1 MATIAQLVA
10 RDPETA
16 RITALKRF
24 HNTRRQSIQLA
35 HPLTPEDCAVQ
46 AMPDASPTKWHLAHT
61 TWFFETFILERINP
75 NRAPLN
81 EAFRY
86 LFNSYYNTVGPQFTR
101 AQRGLLTRPSLDDVL
116 TYRRAVDDAVTHT
129 LSTADADA
137 LADLLPILQLGIQHE
152 QQHQELI
159 LTDIKA
165 LFWQNPLRPAYLANC
180 KPLARPPVRTLGW
193 REVREGLYE
202 IGYSGD
208 AFHYDNEAPRHR
220 VWLDRYQIADRLVT
234 NGEYLAFIEAGGYQR
249 AELWLSEGWQAVE
262 ANGWQAPLYWER
274 DAAGT
279 WQQFTLHGMK
289 PVYPNEP
296 VCHVSLFEADA
307 YARWAGAR
315 LPTEAEWEVVSIAQ
329 PECGTFLEDARY
341 HPAAGD
347 HSHGQFFGDVWE
359 WTSSA
364 YGPYPGYTQPEGAFG
379 EYNAKF
385 MSNQNVM
392 RGGSC
397 ATPRD
402 HIRATYRNFF
412 PGATRW
418 QFTGIRL
425 ARNATENA

>member
-1 MATIAQLVA
+1 MKTIAQLVA
-10 RDPETA
+10 HDPATA
-16 RITALKRF
+16 CKLAIQRF
-24 HNTRRQSIQLA
+24 ENTRRQSIHLA
-35 HPLTPEDCAVQ
+35 RPLTPEDCAVQ

-61 TWFFETFILERINP
+61 TWFFETFILERVDP
-75 NRAPLN
+75 KRKPLN
-81 EAFRY
+81 EAFKY

-101 AQRGLLTRPSLDDVL
+101 AQRGLLTRPSLEDVL
-116 TYRRAVDDAVTHT
+116 TYRRAVDDAVAKT
-129 LSTADADA
+129 LTAADAA
-137 LADLLPILQLGIQHE
+137 LLTELLPILQLGIQHE

-165 LFWQNPLRPAYLANC
+165 LFWQNPLRPAYLAN
-180 KPLARPPVRTLGW
+180 PRSLARPPVHPMSW
-193 REVREGLYE
+193 RDVGEGLYE

-208 AFHYDNEAPRHR
+208 AFHYDNEAPRHK
-220 VWLDRYQIADRLVT
+220 VWLDRFQIANRLVT
-234 NGEYLAFIEAGGYQR
+234 NGEYLQFIEAGGYQR
-249 AELWLSEGWQAVE
+249 AEWWLSEGWNAVE
-262 ANGWQAPLYWER
+262 THAWEGPLYWQR
-274 DAAGT
+274 DTKGA

-289 PVYPNEP
+289 SIDPNEP

-315 LPTEAEWEVVSIAQ
+315 LPTEAEWETVAIAQ
-329 PECGTFLEDARY
+329 PESGTFLEDGHY
-341 HPAAGD
+341 HPAASD
-347 HSHGQFFGDVWE
+347 HTHGQFFGDVWE

-364 YGPYPGYTQPEGAFG
+364 YGPYPGYTQPDGAFG

-385 MSNQNVM
+385 MSNQNVL

-402 HIRATYRNFF
+402 HMRATYRNFF

-425 ARNATENA
+425 ARNVTDAD

>member
-1 MATIAQLVA
+1 MPTIAQIVA
-10 RDPETA
+10 HDPATA
-16 RITALKRF
+16 RRNALARF
-24 HNTRRQSIQLA
+24 NQTRHKTLELA
-35 HPLTPEDCAVQ
+35 GPLSAEDCAVQ

-61 TWFFETFILERINP
+61 TWFFETFILERANP
-75 NRAPLN
+75 NHRPIN
-81 EAFRY
+81 EAFKF

-116 TYRRAVDDAVTHT
+116 AYRRQVDEAVNAVIAAASEDQ
-129 LSTADADA
+129 LV
-137 LADLLPILQLGIQHE
+137 DLLPILQLGNQHE

-165 LFWQNPLRPAYLANC
+165 LFWQNPLRPSYLNNVTV
-180 KPLARPPVRTLGW
+180 PERPPARGISW
-193 REVREGLYE
+193 RDVSEGLRE

-208 AFHYDNEAPRHR
+208 AFHYDNEAPRHK
-220 VWLDRYQIADRLVT
+220 VWLDRFRIANRLVT
-234 NGEYLAFIEAGGYQR
+234 NGEYLQFMNDDGYRR
-249 AELWLSEGWQAVE
+249 AELWLSEGWNAVST
-262 ANGWQAPLYWER
+262 NQWQAPLYWER
-274 DAAGT
+274 DAN
-279 WQQFTLHGMK
+279 QQWRQFSLQGMK
-289 PVYPNEP
+289 HIVADEP

-315 LPTEAEWEVVSIAQ
+315 LPTEAEWEVVAVSQ
-329 PECGTFLEDARY
+329 PEAGTFLENGHY
-341 HPAAGD
+341 HPAPSD
-347 HSHGQFFGDVWE
+347 QSHGQFFGDVWE

-364 YGPYPGYTQPEGAFG
+364 YGPYPGYTQPGGAFG

-385 MSNQNVM
+385 MSNQNVI

-425 ARNATENA
+425 ARNISDEQ